1 MTKWAA
7 VAALATLATVAS
19 PGANAQGYPNRPVKV
34 LVTSTAGG
42 PLDVFTRLVVAK
54 MEQKLKQ
61 PFVVEDKPGAGGNIA
76 ITTALQAPAD
86 GYTIVFSIDTTFTV
100 NPVLFKSMPFDVE
113 KDMIPITVL
122 AKFGQVLSVQ
132 KDLPV
137 SSVKDFVTL
146 AQSKDFSFGSAGIG
160 SPSHLSLASLQA
172 ATSLRAT
179 HVPYRGNP
187 PMLLALVGGEI
198 QAAMAISTSLFQL
211 AREGKVKLL
220 AYSDKVRSEVI
231 PEVPTMREQGYP
243 DFELVFAYAML
254 APKGTPQA
262 VIDVL
267 YAAATEAVN
276 SPDVRDKLKSVDTIP
291 IALSSTDSIEWLRSN
306 RKRWSDVAAR
316 TGLKAE

>member
-7 VAALATLATVAS
+7 AAALAVLATVAS
-19 PGANAQGYPNRPVKV
+19 HDANAQGYPNKPVKV

-100 NPVLFKSMPFDVE
+100 NPSLFKNIPFDVD
-113 KDMIPITVL
+113 KDMIPISVL
-122 AKFGQVLSVQ
+122 AKFGQVLAVQ

-160 SPSHLSLASLQA
+160 SPSHLSLSSLQA

-254 APKGTPQA
+254 APKGTPKE
-262 VIDVL
+262 VVDVL
-267 YAAATEAVN
+267 HAAATEAVN
-276 SPDVRDKLKSVDTIP
+276 APDVRNKLKSVDTIP
-291 IALSSTDSIEWLRSN
+291 IALSSADSVEWLRGN